1 MSLHP
6 WQFGIKQNANDIILG
21 PGEVTLTEDLIISH
35 NRTLI
40 IKQGTTVLLDKDV
53 SIATKGPV
61 FIRGSEE
68 NPVNIKRLSPSDPW
82 GAFIIY
88 GKKSGGSRISH
99 AHFSG
104 GSLDRIFNVDFSGMV
119 SIHGSDDIV
128 IEESSFSKNIISD
141 DLLHIVYGNVK
152 LVNVKFYKCFS
163 DCIDFDFVT
172 GEVENVDI
180 YEAGNDGIDFMT
192 SNISLTNVNIE
203 KALDKALSVGEA
215 SRINVDSGY
224 INNSNIGIAIK
235 DQSIFNLSRYKM
247 QENHIAIDVFKKNW
261 RYGAP
266 GEGHLSE
273 VKFTNN
279 EVDLQVEK
287 DGSLFLEQEIPSKIY
302 NDGIIKQ
309 IK

>member
-1 MSLHP
+1 
-6 WQFGIKQNANDIILG
+6 
-21 PGEVTLTEDLIISH
+21 
-35 NRTLI
+35 
-40 IKQGTTVLLDKDV
+40 
-53 SIATKGPV
+53 
-61 FIRGSEE
+61 
-68 NPVNIKRLSPSDPW
+68 
-82 GAFIIY
+82 
-88 GKKSGGSRISH
+88 
-99 AHFSG
+99 
-104 GSLDRIFNVDFSGMV
+104 VDFSGMV

-192 SNISLTNVNIE
+192 SNMFLTNVNIE

-224 INNSNIGIAIK
+224 TNNSNIGIAIK

-247 QENHIAIDVFKKNW
+247 QGNHIAIDVFKKNW

-279 EVDLQVEK
+279 EVNLQVEK
-287 DGSLFLEQEIPSKIY
+287 GGSLFLEQEIPSKIH